1 VNAYLGAGAVTA
13 NSGSTA
19 IAGTVG
25 ASTVSIG
32 GGTLTLSTGGRLSNS
47 AAVTLSSGGLNLGGN
62 ETVGTYTQ
70 SGGTLAGSGTLTAA
84 SYSVSGGTLSATLG
98 GTGTVAMTG
107 GGFLAT
113 PGQTTANAVTIGVMT
128 TGTTFGSSTTLAG
141 WDFSGVSNGGTN
153 DMKAGTLAAGV
164 INGTGLTRGAGIT
177 VPGSPAA
184 RAFGGQGWDSAS
196 LATATTGADFVSFTL
211 SGSANTVLTF
221 EQVNPFDYRRSSTG
235 PPNGALQYS
244 TDGVTFTDI
253 KNDVSYA
260 STSSSGASFGSI
272 NLSSLGSLS
281 SGTITF
287 RIVNWGASSSAGTW
301 YLYDT
306 VNSAANDFAIIG
318 KVGTII
324 PVINPATAALGIG
337 SAGATTYSGP
347 IAVTG
352 TAELTAVTGGTATFS
367 GVISGTSGFVIKTGA
382 GTVILNGSNTYGAGT
397 SITAGTLKAGTT
409 SAFGSSGVT
418 LSAGATLDLNNLSFA
433 NTITNNGGT
442 LTNAASYSGTTSVSG
457 TADYS
462 GAVGGTVVVGTG
474 GVANFS
480 GAINS
485 LSISTGGQ
493 ANLNDGASLSQSTL
507 ANNGLVTVNQS
518 GNTTLSTA
526 ITGSGAFQKLGSG
539 ILTVS
544 GNNTYSGATTVS
556 AGGLKVTGSIG
567 GGGLSVAA
575 AAWLM
580 GTGTISGP
588 VTVSGTLTPGS
599 SPGVITLGSLVLT
612 PTSSTVIEIASA
624 GTRGTAYD
632 GVSILTAGGL
642 TYGGT
647 MSIAFGGSAIA
658 DNTTFHIF
666 DFTGSALGSL
676 AAVESSGF
684 YAGTWT
690 TQGSGTYQLISGSQ
704 TLTFSQTTGDVIV
717 VPEPAAIAVA
727 AIGLGTIGLTLL
739 RRRRA

>member
-1 VNAYLGAGAVTA
+1 MNAYLGAGAVTA

-62 ETVGTYTQ
+62 ETVSTYTQ

-113 PGQTTANAVTIGVMT
+113 PGQTTANAVTIGSSSQT
-128 TGTTFGSSTTLAG
+128 TTAFSGYWNFGTTSPGSAAATTVTG
-141 WDFSGVSNGGTN
+141 SGVSFGSVSQGNNNGTTTLLDTTSASSGYSGASGSYNAGAAARTGGLNTASSAYFEFTLTGSAGYTFNVSNVSLGSRSTGTGPTAVDLRANTASNYATVLGGTTVSAN
-153 DMKAGTLAAGV
+153 STWALQSITVAGT
-164 INGTGLTRGAGIT
+164 T
-177 VPGSPAA
+177 
-184 RAFGGQGWDSAS
+184 
-196 LATATTGADFVSFTL
+196 
-211 SGSANTVLTF
+211 
-221 EQVNPFDYRRSSTG
+221 
-235 PPNGALQYS
+235 
-244 TDGVTFTDI
+244 
-253 KNDVSYA
+253 
-260 STSSSGASFGSI
+260 SSGAVIYRIYGSG
-272 NLSSLGSLS
+272 GSGSPTAGTANWRIDDLTV
-281 SGTITF
+281 SGTSF
-287 RIVNWGASSSAGTW
+287 SSSS
-301 YLYDT
+301 
-306 VNSAANDFAIIG
+306 VS
-318 KVGTII
+318 
-324 PVINPATAALGIG
+324 ATAQLGIG

-347 IAVTG
+347 VAVTG
-352 TAELTAVTGGTATFS
+352 TAELTAVAGGTATFS

-382 GTVILNGSNTYGAGT
+382 GTVILNGSNTYAAGT
-397 SITAGTLKAGTT
+397 SITAGTLKTGNA
-409 SAFGSSGVT
+409 SSFGSGSVT
-418 LSAGATLDLNNLSFA
+418 LSASSTLDLNALAIA
-433 NTITNNGGT
+433 NAITNNGGT
-442 LTNAASYSGTTSVSG
+442 LANAASYTGTQSLTAAASFGALGGTLSVINGG
-457 TADYS
+457 TATLTS
-462 GAVGGTVVVGTG
+462 AMTGTVS
-474 GVANFS
+474 VA
-480 GAINS
+480 A
-485 LSISTGGQ
+485 GGQ

-556 AGGLKVTGSIG
+556 AGGLKVDGSIG
-567 GGGLSVAA
+567 SGGLSVAA

-580 GTGTISGP
+580 GTGTINGP
-588 VTVSGTLTPGS
+588 VTISGTLSPGA

-612 PTSSTVIEIASA
+612 DASTTVIDIASA
-624 GTRGTAYD
+624 GTRGSAYD
-632 GVSILTAGGL
+632 GVSILDPSGL

-647 MSIAFGGSAIA
+647 VSFAFGGSAIA
-658 DNTTFHIF
+658 NDTTFDIF
-666 DFTGSALGSL
+666 SFTGSSAGSL
-676 AAVESSGF
+676 AAIESTGF

-690 TQGSGTYQLISGSQ
+690 PLGSGTFQLVSGTQ

-717 VPEPAAIAVA
+717 VPEPAAIALA
-727 AIGLGTIGLTLL
+727 GLALGAGSIALL